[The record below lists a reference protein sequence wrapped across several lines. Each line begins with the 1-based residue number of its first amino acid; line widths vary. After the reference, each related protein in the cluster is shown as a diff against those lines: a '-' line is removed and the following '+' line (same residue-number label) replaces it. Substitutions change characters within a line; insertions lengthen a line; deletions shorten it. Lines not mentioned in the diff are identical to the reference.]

1 MRLLQGRR
9 WRSGGPVSWLWR
21 ATRAATTSST
31 FKEEV
36 RRILRLSS
44 DETGSLLA
52 DSSRFISSCSPL
64 KTTLFLVCL
73 YPGSELSRKYGR
85 LCVQILSLRSLFD
98 MQGGFCTSVLGI
110 TFPLWFPLIQNAEV
124 FYAGTHGVMA
134 AWDTKGHVAFMKQTK
149 KLLL

>member
-31 FKEEV
+31 FKEEAQ
-36 RRILRLSS
+36 RILQLFS
-44 DETGSLLA
+44 DETGSSLA

-64 KTTLFLVCL
+64 KTTLFLMCF
-73 YPGSELSRKYGR
+73 YPGSELSKKYGCACR
-85 LCVQILSLRSLFD
+85 YCRWGAFLTCRED
-98 MQGGFCTSVLGI
+98 FCTSMLGI
-110 TFPLWFPLIQNAEV
+110 TFPLWFPLIKIAEV